1 MKAYHTDKE
10 GIGIWR
16 LSGVVSPADAL
27 TLLRS
32 LGGGENGCFIIDFEK
47 VDHINYTAFEILENG
62 APKGAKVLYS
72 GLNDYVLNIFA
83 FVRRS
88 DTIPVYPDLQKA
100 LNYLVVERGKICS
113 RNKRDSHR
121 LKRYE

>member
-27 TLLRS
+27 TLIRS

-72 GLNDYVLNIFA
+72 GLSDYVLDIFA

-88 DTIPVYPDLQKA
+88 DTIRVYPDLQKA
-100 LNYLVVERGKICS
+100 LNYLVAERGKIYS
-113 RNKRDSHR
+113 LNQRNSDR
-121 LKRYE
+121 LKRHA

>member
-16 LSGVVSPADAL
+16 LSGVVSSADAF

-72 GLNDYVLNIFA
+72 GLSDYVLNIFA
-83 FVRRS
+83 FARRS
-88 DTIPVYPDLQKA
+88 ELIPVYPDLQKA

-113 RNKRDSHR
+113 WNKRNSHR
-121 LKRYE
+121 LKRHA

>member
-32 LGGGENGCFIIDFEK
+32 LGSRENGCFIIDFEK
-47 VDHINYTAFEILENG
+47 VEHINYAVFEILEKG
-62 APKGAKVLYS
+62 APKGAKLLYS
-72 GLNDYVLNIFA
+72 GLSDYVLDIFA

-88 DTIPVYPDLQKA
+88 DSIPVYPDLEKA

-113 RNKRDSHR
+113 RKLRNSHGPR
-121 LKRYE
+121 RHA

>member
-47 VDHINYTAFEILENG
+47 VDHINYTAFEILEDG
-62 APKGAKVLYS
+62 APKGAKVLFS
-72 GLNDYVLNIFA
+72 GLSDYVLDIFA

-88 DTIPVYPDLQKA
+88 DTIPVYPDLERA
-100 LNYLVVERGKICS
+100 LNYLIVERGKICPH
-113 RNKRDSHR
+113 NQGKSHR
-121 LKRYE
+121 LKRHA

>member
-32 LGGGENGCFIIDFEK
+32 LGGGENGCFIIDFEN
-47 VDHINYTAFEILENG
+47 VDHINYTAFEILESG
-62 APKGAKVLYS
+62 APKGSKLLFS
-72 GLNDYVLNIFA
+72 GLSDYVLDILA

-88 DTIPVYPDLQKA
+88 DTIPVYADLEKA
-100 LNYLVVERGKICS
+100 IEYLVVERGKICS
-113 RNKRDSHR
+113 RSQRNSHG
-121 LKRYE
+121 LKRHA

>member
-10 GIGIWR
+10 VIGIWR

-32 LGGGENGCFIIDFEK
+32 LGGDNGCFIIDFEK

-72 GLNDYVLNIFA
+72 GLSDYVLDIFA

-100 LNYLVVERGKICS
+100 MNYLVVERGKICS
-113 RNKRDSHR
+113 RNQRNSHS
-121 LKRYE
+121 LKRHA

>member
-32 LGGGENGCFIIDFEK
+32 LGGWENGCFIIDFEK
-47 VDHINYTAFEILENG
+47 VEHINYAAFEILENG
-62 APKGAKVLYS
+62 APKGAKVLFS
-72 GLNDYVLNIFA
+72 GLSDYVLDIFA

-88 DTIPVYPDLQKA
+88 DAIPVYPDLQRA
-100 LNYLVVERGKICS
+100 LSYLIVERGKICPQ
-113 RNKRDSHR
+113 NQGKSHR
-121 LKRYE
+121 LKRHA

>member
-27 TLLRS
+27 TLIRS

-62 APKGAKVLYS
+62 APKGAEVLYS
-72 GLNDYVLNIFA
+72 GLSDYVLDIFA

-88 DTIPVYPDLQKA
+88 DTIRVYPDLQKA
-100 LNYLVVERGKICS
+100 LNYLVAERGKIYS
-113 RNKRDSHR
+113 LNQRNSDR
-121 LKRYE
+121 LKRHA